1 VKSRALP
8 FPSSRLERLAV
19 AALLALA
26 AAIRLGHL
34 SELRADPFI
43 DRPIMDAEF
52 HDLWARTIL
61 EERPFV
67 SQVFFR
73 APLYPHLLAGVYRLF
88 GPGPWAPRA
97 LQMGMGLV
105 SLLIM
110 YRLARRVVGRR
121 GALFALSLGALY
133 DLMPYYEGELLL
145 PAVLVLLALLAME
158 RVVAFLSERRAR
170 DAVLAGALLGL
181 MAVARP
187 NALAVVPGLA
197 LLIGARSRS
206 RRDAAAF
213 ALSAL
218 ILPIAVTAVNG
229 VRGGD
234 PVFIASQAGVNF
246 YIGNHRGSN
255 GWSAVAPDLRPDW
268 WGGYEDMIRIPER
281 EAGRALKASEV
292 SGYWTRRGLD
302 EIAREPG
309 WWLGHL
315 ARKTYL
321 WFGSEE
327 LSNNKDL
334 AFWKERFSVIRHLPV
349 RYAHLVPLAVLG
361 LLFVPWRS
369 ALPLVLFV
377 GPYAASFVL
386 FFVTSRYRLT
396 TVPFLAVLAGGAL
409 DGLARLA
416 RHRAFWALAGRLL
429 LLAALTLFLSSGLAP
444 VQQPTFAI
452 SYMEIGRREM
462 ERARWA
468 DAAAAFREAL
478 GVEPRNFDARHDLGV
493 ALREGGD
500 PGAAL
505 VELSAVA
512 AARGD
517 AGTWNN
523 VGLTLAALGRRAEA
537 RGAYE
542 RAIVRDPSAAD
553 AWLNLALLRVEEGN
567 FLAALEALDRGTSLR
582 GEDAVTWYHRGV
594 ILSGLGRTGEARAA
608 FERSLSLMPD
618 HPEARAR
625 LEELRRAG
633 TEPETGDPG
642 TESPSPPA
650 TEAGHR

>member
-1 VKSRALP
+1 MNRRSPSKSNHLDRA
-8 FPSSRLERLAV
+8 AV
-19 AALLALA
+19 AALLLLA
-26 AAIRLGHL
+26 AAVRIGHL

-43 DRPIMDAEF
+43 DRPIMDAEY

-61 EERPFV
+61 EDRPFV

-73 APLYPHLLAGVYRLF
+73 APLYPYLLAGVYRLF
-88 GPGPWAPRA
+88 GPGPWAPRI
-97 LQMGMGLV
+97 LQMGLGVL

-110 YRLARRVVGRR
+110 YRLARRIVGRR
-121 GALFALSLGALY
+121 GALFALALGSLY
-133 DLMPYYEGELLL
+133 DLLPYYEGELLL
-145 PAVLVLLALLAME
+145 PALLVLLALLAME
-158 RVVAFLSERRAR
+158 RFVAFLSERRPR
-170 DAVLAGALLGL
+170 DAVLAGALMGL

-197 LLIGARSRS
+197 LLVVARSRS

-213 ALSAL
+213 AISAL
-218 ILPIAVTAVNG
+218 VFPIAVTGVNWT
-229 VRGGD
+229 RGGD
-234 PVFIASQAGVNF
+234 PVFIASQGGVNF

-268 WGGYEDMIRIPER
+268 WGGYEDMVRVPER
-281 EAGRALKASEV
+281 EAGRTLKPSEV
-292 SGYWTRRGLD
+292 SAYWTRRGLD
-302 EIAREPG
+302 EIARDPA

-315 ARKTYL
+315 ARKAYL
-321 WFGSEE
+321 WFGGEE

-334 AFWKERFSVIRHLPV
+334 TFWTGRFPVIGHLPV
-349 RYAHLVPLAVLG
+349 RYAHLVPLALLG
-361 LLFVPWRS
+361 LAFVPWRS
-369 ALPLVLFV
+369 ALPLVLFI
-377 GPYAASFVL
+377 GPYAASFIL

-396 TVPFLAVLAGGAL
+396 AVPFLAVLAGAAL

-416 RHRAFWALAGRLL
+416 RRRAFWALAGRLL
-429 LLAALTLFLSSGLAP
+429 LLAALTIFLSSGLAP
-444 VQQPTFAI
+444 VQQPTFAL
-452 SYMEIGRREM
+452 SYMEIGRREV

-478 GVEPRNFDARHDLGV
+478 GVEPGNLDARHDLGV

-537 RGAYE
+537 RAAYE
-542 RAIVRDPSAAD
+542 RATRDPGAAD
-553 AWLNLALLRVEEGN
+553 AWLNLALLRAEDGE
-567 FLAALEALDRGTSLR
+567 FAAALEALDRGAALR

-594 ILSGLGRTGEARAA
+594 ILAGLGRTGEARAA
-608 FERSLSLMPD
+608 FERSLSLTPD
-618 HPEARAR
+618 QPEARAR

-633 TEPETGDPG
+633 TEPEPG
-642 TESPSPPA
+642 EPGKESPSPAPTA
-650 TEAGHR
+650 DGDR